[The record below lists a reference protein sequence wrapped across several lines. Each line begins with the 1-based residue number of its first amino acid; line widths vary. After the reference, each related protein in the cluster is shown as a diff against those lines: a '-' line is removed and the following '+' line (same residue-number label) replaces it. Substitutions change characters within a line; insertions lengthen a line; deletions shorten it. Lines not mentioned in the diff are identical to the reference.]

1 VAVRIVE
8 ITSLLPVVA
17 RDELERITFFN
28 QEQYQVVHSVVEAVY
43 RYGVPT
49 IVEEEGYLR
58 FRVATFGP
66 VQSLYAVDCTE
77 EYPQLAGVVIFVR
90 NAERE
95 ILVLHLAVHE
105 DYTARGRLA
114 VAWVTPRLMAA
125 VRGVA
130 LHTRGVRQLRFLY
143 PHEVTLRLRHA
154 EGEVGENP
162 IVDAPPAGP

>member
-1 VAVRIVE
+1 MPFKHSWNENWRTRRGDEVLAGRIVE
-8 ITSLLPVVA
+8 ITSLLPAVA

-28 QEQYQVVHSVVEAVY
+28 QEQYQVARSVVEAVY

-49 IVEEEGYLR
+49 IVEEKGYLR

-77 EYPQLAGVVIFVR
+77 EYPQFAGVVIFVR
-90 NAERE
+90 TAERE

-114 VAWVTPRLMAA
+114 VAWVTP
-125 VRGVA
+125 
-130 LHTRGVRQLRFLY
+130 
-143 PHEVTLRLRHA
+143 
-154 EGEVGENP
+154 
-162 IVDAPPAGP
+162 